1 MRNVGRTAI
10 FLLVGLLGVLVG
22 AGMVWV
28 GLRSA
33 VPRGAG
39 SRQTAD
45 VVSLRPAERAA
56 PAARAEGLRSPVG
69 LESQDAITAAIA
81 QVGPAVVNINT
92 TYPAPARDP
101 LDRLLR
107 GVMGVP
113 TDPLPPIG
121 KGSGIIIDG
130 NNGYVLTNAHVV
142 RGAARVE
149 VGLSD
154 RRRLDATVVG
164 IDPLDDI
171 AVVAIPGGDFPSA
184 RLGSDANLPVGAWVI
199 AIGNPFG
206 YESSATV
213 GVISAKGREIK
224 GSDGTVLH
232 DLLQTDAAIN
242 RGNSGGA
249 LVDLNGEVVGIPT
262 AMIPYAQGI
271 GFAVSVDVARQVA
284 ERLIATGK
292 MPWLGISHRDI
303 APEEIGDLG
312 LREPRGALVVGVAR
326 GGPAA
331 SAGIRRGDVIVRVGD
346 QDVTG
351 ARALGAA
358 VRSHNAGER
367 VEMTVWRQGRERTL
381 DVTLGEMPI

>member
-1 MRNVGRTAI
+1 MRNVERASI
-10 FLLVGLLGVLVG
+10 VLLVGLLGVLVG

-28 GLRSA
+28 GLRCA
-33 VPRGAG
+33 VPSGAG
-39 SRQTAD
+39 SAQPTD
-45 VVSLRPAERAA
+45 VLPLRSAERTA
-56 PAARAEGLRSPVG
+56 PAARVEGVRSPVG
-69 LESQDAITAAIA
+69 LGSQDAITAAIA
-81 QVGPAVVNINT
+81 RVGPAVVNINT
-92 TYPAPARDP
+92 TYSPPTRDP

-130 NNGYVLTNAHVV
+130 DNGYVLTNAHVV

-154 RRRLDATVVG
+154 GRKLDATVVG

-171 AVVAIPGGDFPSA
+171 AVVRIPGDGLPSA
-184 RLGSDANLPVGAWVI
+184 RLGSDASLPVGAWVI

-262 AMIPYAQGI
+262 AMIPFAQGI
-271 GFAVSVDVARQVA
+271 GFAVSVDVASQVA

-303 APEEIGDLG
+303 APEEAGDLG
-312 LREPRGALVVGVAR
+312 LREPRGALVVRVAR

-331 SAGIRRGDVIVRVGD
+331 SAGIRPGDVILRVGD
-346 QDVTG
+346 QEVKG
-351 ARALGAA
+351 ARTLGAA
-358 VRSHNAGER
+358 IRSHNAGER
-367 VEMTVWRQGRERTL
+367 VEMVVWRQGRERTPS
-381 DVTLGEMPI
+381 VTLGEMPV